1 MRILI
6 EIGHPAHVH
15 FFRHAINIWKSEGH
29 KLLVVSRDKEITN
42 YLLNAYRIDS
52 ISISKAGHGAVSLF
66 KEMFFRDFRL
76 WQLARRFK
84 PDIMTSIGGTW
95 ISQVSKLIKKPAIVF
110 YDTEN
115 ASLSNAITYPL
126 VAALCTPK
134 CYQSET
140 TLGVRHLRYPGY
152 HELAYLHPHRFQ
164 PHLKVLSDF
173 RLGPSD
179 RYFIVRFV
187 SWGAGHDLHQKGM
200 SFQEKKRL
208 IDILSDHGKVFITSE
223 NVLPPALEKY
233 SSPIPPE
240 HIHHVMAYATMV
252 VGESATMASEAAALA
267 VPAIFVSDTSRG
279 YVSEQEHHYGLV
291 YHFTNK
297 QTDEALKKIDDLLS
311 RSDLCE
317 EWQKKRKKMLDDCI
331 DVTGFVVDFINNYPE
346 SLYRYHRHWA
356 AIQKFNP
363 IKGMGR
369 RA

>member
-1 MRILI
+1 MKILI

-29 KLLVVSRDKEITN
+29 NLLVVSRDKEITK
-42 YLLNAYRIDS
+42 YLLNVYQIDS
-52 ISISKAGHGAVSLF
+52 RCISKAGHGAVSLF
-66 KEMFFRDFRL
+66 KEMLFRDFKL

-134 CYQSET
+134 CYKNHT
-140 TLGVRHLRYPGY
+140 KLGDKHLRYPGY
-152 HELAYLHPHRFQ
+152 HELAYLHPRRFQ
-164 PHLKVLSDF
+164 PSLKVASRF
-173 RLGPSD
+173 SSGPSE

-187 SWGAGHDLHQKGM
+187 SWGASHDLHQRGM

-208 IDILSDHGKVFITSE
+208 IDILCDYGKVFITSE
-223 NVLPPALEKY
+223 SVLPPGLEKY

-240 HIHHVMAYATMV
+240 HIHHVMACATMV
-252 VGESATMASEAAALA
+252 IGESATMASEAAVLG

-279 YVSEQEHHYGLV
+279 YISEQEHHYDLV

-297 QTDEALKKIDDLLS
+297 QTDEALKKIDDLLT
-311 RSDLCE
+311 RSSLCE
-317 EWQKKRKKMLDDCI
+317 EWQKKRMKMLDDCI
-331 DVTGFVVDFINNYPE
+331 DVTAFVVDFVSSYPE
-346 SLYRYHRHWA
+346 SLYRYRQRWA
-356 AIQKFNP
+356 ALQ
-363 IKGMGR
+363 R
-369 RA
+369 